1 MNRLITTA
9 EKTMF
14 RMIKILA
21 LTLSLFTTA
30 VLASEAPQIS
40 QQNLLE
46 VLKTPNNNIVLI
58 DVRTEAEYNAGHVAG
73 AINISH
79 DTIEESIAFLDQYK
93 SSEIVVYCRSGRRT
107 AIAIDVLAKNGF
119 SNLHHLT
126 GDMNGWLEAK
136 LPVIIVK

>member
-1 MNRLITTA
+1 
-9 EKTMF
+9 MF

-73 AINISH
+73 AINMSH
-79 DTIEESIAFLDQYK
+79 DTIEENIAFLEQYK

-119 SNLHHLT
+119 SNLQHLT

>member
-1 MNRLITTA
+1 
-9 EKTMF
+9 
-14 RMIKILA
+14 MIKILA

-79 DTIEESIAFLDQYK
+79 DTIEENIAFLEQYK

-119 SNLHHLT
+119 SNLQHLT

>member
-1 MNRLITTA
+1 
-9 EKTMF
+9 
-14 RMIKILA
+14 MIKILA

-73 AINISH
+73 AINMSH
-79 DTIEESIAFLDQYK
+79 DTIEENIAFLEQYK

-119 SNLHHLT
+119 SNLQHLT

>member
-1 MNRLITTA
+1 
-9 EKTMF
+9 
-14 RMIKILA
+14 MIKILA

-79 DTIEESIAFLDQYK
+79 DTIEENIAFLDQYK

-119 SNLHHLT
+119 SNLQHLT

>member
-1 MNRLITTA
+1 
-9 EKTMF
+9 MF
-14 RMIKILA
+14 RVIKILA

-40 QQNLLE
+40 QQSLLAA
-46 VLKTPNNNIVLI
+46 LNSPQNSIVLL

-79 DTIEESIAFLDQYK
+79 DTIEENLAQLAQHKNSN
-93 SSEIVVYCRSGRRT
+93 IVIYCRSGRRT

-119 SNLHHLT
+119 SNLQHLT

-136 LPVIIVK
+136 LPVVSVK

>member
-1 MNRLITTA
+1 
-9 EKTMF
+9 MF
-14 RMIKILA
+14 RVIKILA
-21 LTLSLFTTA
+21 LTLSLFTTT

-40 QQNLLE
+40 QQSLLAA
-46 VLKTPNNNIVLI
+46 LNSPQNSIVLL

-79 DTIEESIAFLDQYK
+79 DTIEENLALLAQHKNSN
-93 SSEIVVYCRSGRRT
+93 IVIYCRSGRRT

-119 SNLHHLT
+119 SNLQHLT

-136 LPVIIVK
+136 LPVVSVK

>member
-1 MNRLITTA
+1 
-9 EKTMF
+9 MF
-14 RMIKILA
+14 RVIKILA

-58 DVRTEAEYNAGHVAG
+58 DVRTEAEYYAGHVAG

-79 DTIEESIAFLDQYK
+79 DTIEENIAFLEQYK

-119 SNLHHLT
+119 SNLQHLT

>member
-1 MNRLITTA
+1 
-9 EKTMF
+9 
-14 RMIKILA
+14 MIKILA

-46 VLKTPNNNIVLI
+46 VLKTPNNIVLI

-119 SNLHHLT
+119 SNLQHLT

>member
-1 MNRLITTA
+1 
-9 EKTMF
+9 MF

-79 DTIEESIAFLDQYK
+79 DTIEENIAFLDQYK

-119 SNLHHLT
+119 SNLQHLT